1 MSLLE
6 AIQLIGYS
14 TGAALHLWMGALLWR
29 RRRGLNR
36 VERVLLALTLG
47 FGLWHASNLFITLH
61 TVLGLDIERWS
72 TLMRIA
78 DTVAVM
84 SITLSYSLLLHAHLH
99 LWAAANSRPLRLNE
113 RVRIFLSYIP
123 ALFLF
128 IVVPLIWQGAYA
140 PLFVKVSRYVLPF
153 AVWAAYVLA
162 LVAATDILI
171 ARRSESASERRW
183 MMIVAASLLII
194 AVMVI
199 ATYGFHL
206 GEGTSLGLYLKT
218 ITNLGSL
225 LPSALIAYYIYRYHY
240 LELIIKESLIIASF
254 AAVVLAI
261 YLYGI
266 RTFAEWVTARYGL
279 RAGAVEALLI
289 LGLALSAAPFRRWLE
304 NRFRKLFE
312 QEASLYRD
320 VVARIGSLGGR
331 YKELPELLRFAEERT
346 AQTLGLRSVRII
358 PRSFDSMEESSGQN
372 EDKTEAR
379 QIESEDERFAIRTE
393 GILKLAQES
402 GLSVIEG
409 EPGLREL
416 GCDLAFPL
424 KRENELFG
432 VMLVE
437 GSPDALTDDAR
448 AVLEVL
454 AGQIAIAIE
463 DCWLVEKNVK
473 LEKRVAHGERLAAL
487 GQMAATVAHEVKNPL
502 SAIKSIAQVMSEDEK
517 LMGEYSRDLS
527 LIIGETD
534 RLSRSVTQLLS
545 FARHSPPPGAP
556 SRVDDLV
563 QTVVDLFRPEARTR
577 NVTLEIRCDV
587 DTELN
592 GASAA
597 AVRDALSNLLIN
609 AAQATPRGGRVRIEA
624 AKDNDS
630 ICISVTDSG
639 PGVPVSVRQK
649 IWEPFFTTR
658 QRGTGLGLAIVRKRM
673 EEIGGRARLST
684 STNGQGARFELLIPS

>member
-47 FGLWHASNLFITLH
+47 FGLWHTSNLFITLH
-61 TVLGLDIERWS
+61 TVLGLDRERWS
-72 TLMRIA
+72 DLLRIA
-78 DTVAVM
+78 DTIAVM
-84 SITLSYSLLLHAHLH
+84 SITLSYSLLLHLHLY
-99 LWAAANSRPLRLNE
+99 LWAAANSRPLKLNE
-113 RVRIFLSYIP
+113 RFRVYFSYIP
-123 ALFLF
+123 AIFLV
-128 IVVPLIWQGAYA
+128 IVVPLVWQGDYA

-153 AVWAAYVLA
+153 AVWASYVLA
-162 LVAATDILI
+162 FVAVTDILI
-171 ARRSESASERRW
+171 ARRSASPSERRW
-183 MMIVAASLLII
+183 MTVVAASLLAI
-194 AVMVI
+194 AAMVL
-199 ATYGFHL
+199 AAYGFHL
-206 GEGTSLGLYLKT
+206 GEGTIYGFYLKT

-225 LPSALIAYYIYRYHY
+225 LPSAVIAYYIYRYRY

-289 LGLALSAAPFRRWLE
+289 LGLVLSAAPFRRWLE

-312 QEASLYRD
+312 QEASLYRE
-320 VVARIGSLGGR
+320 VVARIGSLAGR
-331 YKELPELLRFAEERT
+331 YRDLPELLRFAEERT
-346 AQTLGLRSVRII
+346 AETLGLGSVRII
-358 PRSFDSMEESSGQN
+358 PRSFDSMESESAQGEIEFDGEQHD
-372 EDKTEAR
+372 EGLAIQTESALRLAR
-379 QIESEDERFAIRTE
+379 
-393 GILKLAQES
+393 GS
-402 GLSVIEG
+402 GLSVIEDSMVLS
-409 EPGLREL
+409 EF

-424 KRENELFG
+424 RRENELFG
-432 VMLVE
+432 VMLVK
-437 GSPDALTDDAR
+437 GSQDALTDDVR

-454 AGQIAIAIE
+454 AGQLAIAIE
-463 DCWLVEKNVK
+463 DCMLVEKNVK
-473 LEKRVAHGERLAAL
+473 LEQRVAQGERLAAL
-487 GQMAATVAHEVKNPL
+487 GRMAATVAHEVKNPL

-517 LMGEYSRDLS
+517 LVGEYSRDLG
-527 LIIGETD
+527 LIIGETE

-545 FARHSPPPGAP
+545 FARHSPPPGTP
-556 SRVDDLV
+556 SKVDDLI
-563 QTVVDLFRPEARTR
+563 QAVVELFRPEARTR
-577 NVTLEIRCDV
+577 NVSLEIAGHV
-587 DTELN
+587 DAELN

-609 AAQATPRGGRVRIEA
+609 ATQATPRGGRVRIEA
-624 AKDNDS
+624 AKEGEA

-639 PGVPVSVRQK
+639 PGVPAAARQK
-649 IWEPFFTTR
+649 IWEPFFTTK

-673 EEIGGRARLST
+673 EEIGGRARLSN
-684 STNGQGARFELLIPS
+684 STNGTGARFELIISC